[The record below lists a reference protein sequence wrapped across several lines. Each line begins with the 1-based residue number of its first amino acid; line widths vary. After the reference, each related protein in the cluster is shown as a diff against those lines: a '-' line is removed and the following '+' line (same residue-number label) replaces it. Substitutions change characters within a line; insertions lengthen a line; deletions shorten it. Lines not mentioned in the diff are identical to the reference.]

1 MKHLKK
7 YEDFQYHSK
16 MEEKYKKPEERL
28 DLHKCYKCKKKS
40 KPDYYYNNSPKE
52 IQRLF

>member
-1 MKHLKK
+1 
-7 YEDFQYHSK
+7 
-16 MEEKYKKPEERL
+16 MEEDNKREEVRL

-40 KPDYYYNNSPKE
+40 KPDYNYTSPRE